1 MTFSEIYK
9 NTRMPTSNP
18 CKKCGSAA
26 ERDRVCIAR
35 ARWWDAGVMKIS
47 KQVKRD
53 GKGKNDRGV

>member
-35 ARWWDAGVMKIS
+35 ARWWDAVMK
-47 KQVKRD
+47 KLRD
-53 GKGKNDRGV
+53 LFSRRMYEK